1 MKKIPLLALALALS
15 ASPALAHIAPL
26 AHGSVTAGLEHPITG
41 PDHVLAMVAVGLW
54 AAMAG
59 GRALWALPATFV
71 GAMVAGYGLA
81 LSGFSLP
88 MVEPMILA
96 SVILLGG
103 MLAFTARL
111 PLGASVAMIAAF
123 GLAHGAAH
131 GAEVGGAGQV
141 AFGAGFA
148 LATAS
153 LHAVGVGVA
162 QSLVKLTSAER
173 RMAVLRGMGAATAA
187 AGLVMAFS

>member
-1 MKKIPLLALALALS
+1 MKKIPLLALALAVT

-26 AHGSVTAGLEHPITG
+26 AHGSVAAGLEHPVTG

-81 LSGFSLP
+81 LAGVALP

-103 MLAFTARL
+103 MLAFAARL

-141 AFGAGFA
+141 AFGLGFA
-148 LATAS
+148 LATAA
-153 LHAVGVGVA
+153 LHGIGVGVA
-162 QSLVKLTSAER
+162 QSLVRLTSAER
-173 RMAVLRGMGAATAA
+173 RMTVLRGMGAATAA
-187 AGLVMAFS
+187 AGLVLAFS